1 MLTPLL
7 LPRYAE
13 SIPYFLILSLQGLGQ
28 CFYFLYSN
36 YLFYY
41 HRNKQLMLV
50 TFATSVL
57 HLALSL
63 LLTRYSLIYTCCIYV
78 FVQII
83 LVYSLYKLSRKALTD
98 NLKTS

>member
-1 MLTPLL
+1 
-7 LPRYAE
+7 
-13 SIPYFLILSLQGLGQ
+13 
-28 CFYFLYSN
+28 
-36 YLFYY
+36 
-41 HRNKQLMLV
+41 MLV

-57 HLALSL
+57 HLLLSL
-63 LLTRYSLIYTCCIYV
+63 LLTRYSLMYTCCIYV